1 MSEDAGDITSE
12 QEDNTVLRRKL
23 STAQP
28 DEATTP
34 SRLLLRVL
42 RRSLA
47 RAAGDLC
54 ELPLAVIGATQK
66 QCSSDDVTDYLSD
79 EHLLMVLDGPRGFP
93 GAISMD
99 AAAVTAT
106 IQQQTMGQVSGPAPA
121 QRHYTGTDA
130 AMIAPL
136 IDMTLQRAERALVET
151 PEQSWIAG
159 FRFGARADGSRSLGL
174 LLEAD
179 SYQVITLSLDLA
191 VGRMQGTLCLVLP
204 DVPEELPEGEDAVHV
219 HTGPNLADN
228 RGVMRAELT
237 AVLTRIQLSLDDL
250 VSLRPG
256 DTLPLAAAALNA
268 TEMHTIEG
276 EAVAY
281 GRLGQAAGARAIR
294 MHAPGG
300 ARAPQDRPASDFA
313 AHMGPADPPGTPQ
326 PEPPRKLVTA
336 GTADDPIM
344 EPLPEIDD
352 DMLNIDMNPDQV
364 AAEITEL
371 AGLDFSPEEGA
382 LDFNPEEG
390 GLDFSPEE
398 GGLDFNPEAAALDFT
413 PEGVD

>member
-1 MSEDAGDITSE
+1 MSENAGDNTPE
-12 QEDNTVLRRKL
+12 QAEKTVLRRKL
-23 STAQP
+23 SSAEP
-28 DEATTP
+28 GEATAP
-34 SRLLLRVL
+34 SRLLLRAL

-66 QCSSDDVTDYLSD
+66 ECSSDDVTDHLSD
-79 EHLLMVLDGPRGFP
+79 EHLLMVLDGPKGFP
-93 GAISMD
+93 GALSMD

-136 IDMTLQRAERALVET
+136 INMTMERAERALVES
-151 PEQSWIAG
+151 PEQPWVAG
-159 FRFGARADGSRSLGL
+159 FRFGARAEDARSLGL

-179 SYQVITLSLDLA
+179 TYQVITLSLDLA

-204 DVPEELPEGEDAVHV
+204 DVPEQLAEGEEAAHFN
-219 HTGPNLADN
+219 TGPNLGDSS
-228 RGVMRAELT
+228 GVMRAELT

-250 VSLRPG
+250 VGLRPG

-268 TEMHTIEG
+268 TELHTIEG
-276 EAVAY
+276 EAVAH
-281 GRLGQAAGARAIR
+281 GRLGQASGARAIR
-294 MHAPGG
+294 LHAPGG
-300 ARAPQDRPASDFA
+300 AMAQQDRPAGDFA
-313 AHMGPADPPGTPQ
+313 AHMGADIPPPTPQ
-326 PEPPRKLVTA
+326 QETPRKLVTA
-336 GTADDPIM
+336 GTADDPLM
-344 EPLPEIDD
+344 EPMAEIED
-352 DMLNIDMNPDQV
+352 DMLNLEMNPDQV

-371 AGLDFSPEEGA
+371 AGLDF
-382 LDFNPEEG
+382 NPEEA
-390 GLDFSPEE
+390 GLDFDPEE
-398 GGLDFNPEAAALDFT
+398 GGLDFNPEAAPLDFT